1 MKIVYPHAHTF
12 AEVEVTNLFTFSYGD
27 KECTAM
33 KIANVN
39 DETGAKYN
47 AVDMADG
54 LLLRFGDNDPVCF
67 LEGSFVVKR

>member
-1 MKIVYPHAHTF
+1 MKIVYPAAHTF
-12 AEVEVTNLFTFSYGD
+12 AEVEVTNLFTFYYGD

-33 KIANVN
+33 RIADVN
-39 DETGAKYN
+39 GASGAKYN

>member
-1 MKIVYPHAHTF
+1 MKIVYSVAHTF
-12 AEVEVTNLFTFSYGD
+12 AEVDLTNLFTFSYGE

-39 DETGAKYN
+39 GESGAKYN
-47 AVDMADG
+47 AVDMANG
-54 LLLRFGDNDPVCF
+54 LLLRFGNNDPVCF

>member
-12 AEVEVTNLFTFSYGD
+12 AEVEVTNLFTFSCGD

-39 DETGAKYN
+39 GESGAKYN
-47 AVDMADG
+47 AVDMANG
-54 LLLRFGDNDPVCF
+54 LLLKFGDNDPVCF
-67 LEGSFVVKR
+67 LDGSFVVKR

>member
-12 AEVEVTNLFTFSYGD
+12 AEVEVTNLFTFCYGD

-54 LLLRFGDNDPVCF
+54 LLLRFGDNDPVCL
-67 LEGSFVVKR
+67 LEGSYVVKR

>member
-1 MKIVYPHAHTF
+1 MKFIYPVHTF
-12 AEVEVTNLFTFSYGD
+12 AEVGVTNLFAFFDDD

-39 DETGAKYN
+39 GASGAKYN

-54 LLLRFGDNDPVCF
+54 LLLRFDDDDPVCF
-67 LEGSFVVKR
+67 LEGSYVVKR

>member
-12 AEVEVTNLFTFSYGD
+12 AEVEVTNLFTFCYGD

-33 KIANVN
+33 KIANVK
-39 DETGAKYN
+39 DEIGAKYN

-67 LEGSFVVKR
+67 LEGSYVVKR

>member
-1 MKIVYPHAHTF
+1 MKIVYPVVHTF

-33 KIANVN
+33 KIADVN
-39 DETGAKYN
+39 GASGAKYN
-47 AVDMADG
+47 AVDIADG
-54 LLLRFGDNDPVCF
+54 LLLRFDDDNPVCF

>member
-12 AEVEVTNLFTFSYGD
+12 AEVGVTNLFTFCYGD

-39 DETGAKYN
+39 DETGTKYN

-67 LEGSFVVKR
+67 LEGSYVVKR

>member
-12 AEVEVTNLFTFSYGD
+12 AEVEVTNLFTFCYGG

-39 DETGAKYN
+39 DETGTKYN

-67 LEGSFVVKR
+67 LEGSYVVKR

>member
-1 MKIVYPHAHTF
+1 
-12 AEVEVTNLFTFSYGD
+12 
-27 KECTAM
+27 M

-39 DETGAKYN
+39 GASGAKYN

-54 LLLRFGDNDPVCF
+54 LLLRFDDDNPVCF

>member
-1 MKIVYPHAHTF
+1 MKFIYPVHTF
-12 AEVEVTNLFTFSYGD
+12 AEVGVTNLFTFFDDD

-39 DETGAKYN
+39 GASGAKYN

-54 LLLRFGDNDPVCF
+54 LLLRFDDDNPVCF
-67 LEGSFVVKR
+67 LEGSFVAKR

>member
-1 MKIVYPHAHTF
+1 MKIVYSYAHTF
-12 AEVEVTNLFTFSYGD
+12 AEVEVTNLFTFSYGE

-39 DETGAKYN
+39 GESGAKYN
-47 AVDMADG
+47 AVDMANG

-67 LEGSFVVKR
+67 LDGSFVVKR

>member
-12 AEVEVTNLFTFSYGD
+12 AEVEVTNLFTFCYGD
-27 KECTAM
+27 EEYTAM

-39 DETGAKYN
+39 DETGTKYN

-67 LEGSFVVKR
+67 LEGSYVVKR

>member
-1 MKIVYPHAHTF
+1 MKIVYTHAHTF
-12 AEVEVTNLFTFSYGD
+12 AEVGVTNLFTFFDDD

-39 DETGAKYN
+39 GESGAKYN
-47 AVDMADG
+47 AVDMANG

-67 LEGSFVVKR
+67 LDGSYVVKR

>member
-54 LLLRFGDNDPVCF
+54 LLLRFGDNYPVCL
-67 LEGSFVVKR
+67 LEGSYVVKR

>member
-1 MKIVYPHAHTF
+1 MKFIYPVHTF
-12 AEVEVTNLFTFSYGD
+12 AEVGVTNLFTFFDDD

-39 DETGAKYN
+39 GASGAKYN
-47 AVDMADG
+47 AVDMENG

-67 LEGSFVVKR
+67 LDGSFVVKR

>member
-1 MKIVYPHAHTF
+1 MKFIYPVHTF
-12 AEVEVTNLFTFSYGD
+12 AEVEVTNLFTFFDDD

-39 DETGAKYN
+39 GASGAKYN
-47 AVDMADG
+47 AVDMEDG
-54 LLLRFGDNDPVCF
+54 LLLRFDDDSPVCF

>member
-1 MKIVYPHAHTF
+1 MKFIYPVHTF
-12 AEVEVTNLFTFSYGD
+12 AEVGVTNLFTFWDDD
-27 KECTAM
+27 KECIAM

-39 DETGAKYN
+39 GASGAKYN

-54 LLLRFGDNDPVCF
+54 LLLRFDDDNPVCF

>member
-1 MKIVYPHAHTF
+1 MKIVYSHAHTF
-12 AEVEVTNLFTFSYGD
+12 AEVEVTNLFTFSYGE

-39 DETGAKYN
+39 GESGAKYN
-47 AVDMADG
+47 AVDMANG

-67 LEGSFVVKR
+67 LDGSFVVKR

>member
-1 MKIVYPHAHTF
+1 MKFVYPVHTF
-12 AEVEVTNLFTFSYGD
+12 AEVEVTNLFTFFDDD
-27 KECTAM
+27 KECNAM

-39 DETGAKYN
+39 GASGAKYN

-54 LLLRFGDNDPVCF
+54 LLLRFDDDDPVCF

>member
-12 AEVEVTNLFTFSYGD
+12 AEVEVTNLFTFCYGD

-33 KIANVN
+33 KING
-39 DETGAKYN
+39 ESGYN
-47 AVDMADG
+47 AVDMANG
-54 LLLRFGDNDPVCF
+54 LLLKFGDNDPVCF